1 MTARKPLVSVVV
13 PVYNASRF
21 IAECVQSVIDQ
32 TLKEFELILVD
43 DGSTDKSGAICDD
56 FAENDARITVIHQQ
70 NGGQTS
76 ARKAGVAK
84 ARADYIMLI
93 DADDWLAKNALEVL
107 HATAIKE
114 KAEIVTCDS
123 YFHFKN
129 YKIVAAQPL
138 PAGSFDKQGL
148 MKTVYPRMLYSGRF
162 FYFGIYAAMWN
173 KLFRADILKPNLAAV
188 DNKVK
193 VGEDGLTSYGAFL
206 DAERVSII
214 HDRLYHYR
222 NYNDSITR
230 SYVSEQFKSAQ
241 LLIASL
247 RELSKK
253 KGVYDLTTQI
263 DYYLMYNVRS
273 IFEEEFL
280 YITKRSLG
288 QRLTYLK
295 SVANDTEVRRVA
307 QSLDTTGLNRW
318 SRRCIELLAAGRFYR
333 LIVATLSH
341 LAFREGKAFVRRI
354 LKPHRS

>member
-1 MTARKPLVSVVV
+1 MAASKPHVSVVV

-21 IAECVQSVIDQ
+21 ITECIQSVINQ
-32 TLKEFELILVD
+32 TLKDFELILVD
-43 DGSTDKSGAICDD
+43 DGSTDTSGEICDD
-56 FAENDARITVIHQQ
+56 FAKKDARITVIHQP

-93 DADDWLAKNALEVL
+93 DADDWLAKNALETL
-107 HATAIKE
+107 YATATKD
-114 KAEIVTCDS
+114 KADIVTCDS

-129 YKIVAAQPL
+129 YKIVAGQPL
-138 PAGSFDKQGL
+138 PAGSFDKQA
-148 MKTVYPRMLYSGRF
+148 MMEKVYPKMLYSGRF

-173 KLFRADILKPNLAAV
+173 KLFRADILRPNLAAV

-193 VGEDGLTSYGAFL
+193 VGEDGLTTYGAFL
-206 DAERVSII
+206 DAQRVTII

-230 SYVSEQFKSAQ
+230 SYVKEQFKSAQ

-247 RELSKK
+247 RKLSKQK
-253 KGVYDLTTQI
+253 AVYDLTTQI

-280 YITKRSLG
+280 YLTNRSLS
-288 QRLTYLK
+288 QRLAYLRT
-295 SVANDTEVRRVA
+295 VANDKEVKRVA
-307 QSLDTTGLNRW
+307 RSLDTTGLNRW
-318 SRRCIELLAAGRFYR
+318 SRRCIELLASGQFGR
-333 LIVATLSH
+333 LIVATVGH
-341 LAFREGKAFVRRI
+341 IAFREGKAAIRRI